1 MEQCQQ
7 AFFVAN
13 ETLKNT
19 CEFIPSHFDAED
31 FAYEVIRVIDGKPL
45 FLVDH
50 LERLSASCA
59 RANIVL
65 PITLSA
71 LKQQLKVLIEVNK
84 VANGNIKIMIA
95 DKSSNHPFWMALW
108 FIPASYPSAEDYRD
122 GIKTAL
128 FDWKREAP
136 QLKIHRPAYKQ
147 AVNEAIKQQEVV
159 ELLLVS
165 DGRITEGSRSNVFF
179 IRGNQIITSPK
190 ELILEGVTRK
200 KIVEL
205 CRSNSLQV
213 IEKALEVNELPTIDA
228 AFISGTSPKVLPISV
243 ILGYPPFK
251 TDHAL
256 LHQIYEI
263 YEKHLLQYLSDFR
276 W

>member
-7 AFFVAN
+7 AFFIAN

-31 FAYEVIRVIDGKPL
+31 FAYEVIRVIEGKPL

-50 LERLSASCA
+50 LERLSASCV

-95 DKSSNHPFWMALW
+95 DKSSEHPFWMAIW

-122 GIKTAL
+122 GVKTAL

-147 AVNEAIKQQEVV
+147 AVNEAIKQQDVY
-159 ELLLVS
+159 ELLLVN
-165 DGRITEGSRSNVFF
+165 DGRITEGSRSTVIF
-179 IRGNQIITSPK
+179 IRGNHIITRPK

-200 KIVEL
+200 KDVEL
-205 CRSNSLQV
+205 CVSNSLHL

-228 AFISGTSPKVLPISV
+228 AFLTGTSPKVLPISV
-243 ILGYPPFK
+243 ILGYPPLK
-251 TDHAL
+251 TDHVL
-256 LHQIYEI
+256 LHKISEI
-263 YEKHLLQYLSDFR
+263 YEKLLLQYHSDFR